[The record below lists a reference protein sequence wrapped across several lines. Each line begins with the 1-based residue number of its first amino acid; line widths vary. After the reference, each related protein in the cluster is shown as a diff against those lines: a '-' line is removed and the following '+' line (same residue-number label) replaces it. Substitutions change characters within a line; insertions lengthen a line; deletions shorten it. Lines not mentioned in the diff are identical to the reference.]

1 MRTPKVNAF
10 VVSFD
15 SQKDDASGR
24 LDLFGIIGSMQVN
37 ELPLSLPGLTVFAS
51 LTNLEGS
58 YRRVLEVVE
67 LENDEILSG
76 IDQEES
82 VERSDPMQIWTEIAH
97 IPGPITIDRPG
108 RYACRLRMNGDLL
121 HESIFEIALLEA

>member
-15 SQKDDASGR
+15 SRKDDASGR

-67 LENDEILSG
+67 LENDEI
-76 IDQEES
+76 
-82 VERSDPMQIWTEIAH
+82 VPPWTK
-97 IPGPITIDRPG
+97 R
-108 RYACRLRMNGDLL
+108 
-121 HESIFEIALLEA
+121 